1 MAKLLSSLPVGA
13 LVKCEK
19 TTYNGK
25 PIIWKVME
33 HGHRDDPAGSTA
45 LVTEKIISLKAFDAK
60 ESGNSDSNRR
70 SYGNNRYLYANLK
83 QWLNSDA
90 ATGSWYAA
98 QHSADA
104 APTNANVW
112 SNYNEY
118 DQEAGFLANFGDEMK
133 SALMAVTKRTVKC
146 STDGGSYEDVT
157 SKIFLLSNTEVGLS
171 NENSIAEGS
180 IYSLFNTASNRQCKP
195 TAEAVSKNE
204 YTSSSLSSTQNW
216 YWWLRTPYA
225 SNSNGVRRV
234 HTVGSLD
241 DNLAYYGNCGVRP
254 ACCISSSI
262 LVSDTADTDGA
273 YTIQWNAAPKISTAS
288 ENLGDK
294 NVPFDVSFTI
304 KDPDGDTVTATVKLD
319 GAEVMNLNPVNQ
331 SQTYTYSI
339 SGQKLNSLAVGS
351 HNITITATDSFG
363 NVSTKTIAFKRVAS
377 SIVISGSDT
386 NLGSIWSVPE
396 YKYTVTDSLGNAIAV
411 YEYMD
416 DVLIRTVN
424 DAHTAGEITFDFAD
438 AFKSAAPE
446 ASHTAK
452 VKAVNSSGAEVYRYI
467 TFKKTPD
474 KLCFETKEVETDAPA
489 QRIIVRINYD
499 KTGSPGIKVEACN
512 DAAATDKH
520 WEDMTEEY
528 LASKAH
534 DFTNA
539 PVSGYGVSIRVTIS
553 KTAGIDR
560 VYCDGFGF
568 SFD

>member
-1 MAKLLSSLPVGA
+1 MAKTLSSLPVGT
-13 LVKCEK
+13 LVKDAN
-19 TTYNGK
+19 TIYNNK
-25 PIIWKVME
+25 PIIWKIME
-33 HGHRDDPAGSTA
+33 HGHSGDPSGSTA
-45 LVTEKIISLKAFDAK
+45 LVTERIITLKCFDAR
-60 ESGNSDSNRR
+60 EPNNSGDRY
-70 SYGNNRYLYANLK
+70 SYGNNRYLHSNLRL
-83 QWLNSDA
+83 WLNSDA
-90 ATGSWYAA
+90 AGGNWYTA
-98 QHSADA
+98 QHNADQ
-104 APTNANVW
+104 APTNDYVW
-112 SNYNEY
+112 NNKNEY
-118 DQEAGFLANFGDEMK
+118 DQEAGFLTNFSKNMK
-133 SALMAVTKRTVKC
+133 SALMSVAKKTAKNTA
-146 STDGGSYEDVT
+146 TDGGGYENV
-157 SKIFLLSNTEVGLS
+157 SGKIFLLSNTEVGLP
-171 NENSIAEGS
+171 NENSIAEGT
-180 IYSLFNTASNRQCKP
+180 IYKLFQTASNRQCKP
-195 TAEAVSKNE
+195 TAEAVSKSE
-204 YTSSSLSSTQNW
+204 YTDSNLNVNSNW
-216 YWWLRTPYA
+216 YYWLRTPNA
-225 SNSNGVRRV
+225 SDSDRARIIG
-234 HTVGSLD
+234 TGGSLS
-241 DNLAYYGNCGVRP
+241 NNSAYNGSNGVRP

-294 NVPFDVSFTI
+294 NAPFDVSFTI

-339 SGQKLNSLAVGS
+339 SGKKLNSLAVGL

-396 YKYTVTDSLGNAIAV
+396 YSYTATDSLGNAITV
-411 YEYMD
+411 YEYLD
-416 DVLIRTVN
+416 DTLIRTVN

-474 KLCFETKEVETDAPA
+474 KLCFETKAVETDAPA

-512 DAAATDKH
+512 DATATDKH